1 VKRVV
6 VFGACGH
13 IGPFITR
20 ELNQYY
26 DLTLTDVV
34 AHPDGDDTETVD
46 IRDYAAVHRACA
58 GQDAILN
65 MCVIRNDPVLSWQ
78 VNALGVENV
87 SRALVEHGIGRVLH
101 IGPQFA
107 RAWYDH
113 DFRVDD
119 VPLAPGAGIYCLTKF
134 MGMEI
139 SRAYAREY
147 GIDTVWF
154 LLNEFGSKP
163 ETQQTEASHHPFTLV
178 REDLVTACRLALEV
192 EKLPDHYQWFNL
204 NSYLEHGK
212 YTVDKVR
219 RILGYEVGEQLER
232 YFRRPENV

>member
-6 VFGACGH
+6 IFGACGH

-20 ELNQYY
+20 GLNQHY

-34 AHPDGDDTETVD
+34 AHPDGDDTDTVD
-46 IRDYAAVHRACA
+46 IRDYAAVRRACA

-65 MCVIRNDPVLSWQ
+65 MSVIRNDPVLSWQ
-78 VNALGVENV
+78 VNALGVENI

-119 VPLAPGAGIYCLTKF
+119 VPPTPGTGHYCLTKF

-154 LLNEFGSKP
+154 LLNELGPKP
-163 ETQQTEASHHPFTLV
+163 EAQQKEASHHPFTLV

-192 EKLPDHYQWFNL
+192 EDLPDHYQWFNL
-204 NSYLEHGK
+204 NSYLEYGK
-212 YTVDKVR
+212 YTIDKAR
-219 RILGYEVGEQLER
+219 RILGYKAGEQIER
-232 YFRRPENV
+232 YFRRPVND